1 MIKEL
6 VVASNNQNK
15 IKEIKELL
23 ADLNIIVY
31 SLKDLNIDIDVEETG
46 STFEDNA
53 LLKAQAIYDLIN
65 KPVLSDDSGLEV
77 LALDNEPGIYSA
89 RYAGPKKD
97 DNDNIDKVL
106 SLLEN
111 ETNRQAQFVC
121 AMCLVSN
128 QGSKC
133 IRGISKGS
141 ILKQREGSN
150 GFGYD
155 PIFYSD
161 ALNKSFG
168 LATPE
173 EKNKVSHRHDALM
186 QIVEYL
192 KENHNAN

>member
-23 ADLNIIVY
+23 ADLNIKVY
-31 SLKDLNIDIDVEETG
+31 SLKDLDIDIDVEETG
-46 STFEDNA
+46 STFEENA

-106 SLLEN
+106 SLLGN
-111 ETNRQAQFVC
+111 EINRQAQFVC
-121 AMCLVSN
+121 AMCLVSSN
-128 QGSKC
+128 GSKC
-133 IRGISKGS
+133 VRGISKGS
-141 ILKQREGSN
+141 ILKQREGSS